1 MLDSVRLI
9 ASATQDQCAQQPRKC
24 LETNISAIF
33 ICGGRRSL
41 RFFPKEN
48 VWYKLSDKLFRHDHR
63 CNPSQCRTKIYIPCQ
78 GSDQLVGSNLMEC
91 YAPATN
97 SWAAFQVTTDY
108 RYRSFEGLPVY
119 LYARDTRSMSPG
131 IYRYDPEK
139 NCCNELKMPPTKGTC
154 VVTDEQYIYRIGD
167 FSGHL
172 FTLVPLSTTCRFDP

>member
-1 MLDSVRLI
+1 MHLPL
-9 ASATQDQCAQQPRKC
+9 TLGLHFKLQQI
-24 LETNISAIF
+24 T
-33 ICGGRRSL
+33 
-41 RFFPKEN
+41 
-48 VWYKLSDKLFRHDHR
+48 
-63 CNPSQCRTKIYIPCQ
+63 
-78 GSDQLVGSNLMEC
+78 
-91 YAPATN
+91 
-97 SWAAFQVTTDY
+97 VTAV
-108 RYRSFEGLPVY
+108 FEGLPVY